1 MTKTVEFI
9 FDFGSP
15 NAYLAW
21 HGIQP
26 ILTRTAA
33 ALDNTPCL
41 LGGIFKLTGNQA
53 PWMSYANVKGKLDY
67 ERLEMTRFIS
77 LHGLSKFKMNPYFPV
92 NTLLLMRS
100 AIAAKQTGVLDRYVR
115 AGLTAMW
122 GNGQN
127 MSDPEVFSTVMEAAG
142 LDGVGLLA
150 ATQDLS
156 VKAKLAENTDHAVA
170 RGVFGV
176 PTFFIGDNM
185 FFGKD
190 RLDQIEAAIRA
201 TNSRSI

>member
-1 MTKTVEFI
+1 MSKTVEFI

-21 HGIQP
+21 HAIQP
-26 ILTRTAA
+26 ILARTGA
-33 ALDNTPCL
+33 ALDITPCL

-77 LHGLSKFKMNPYFPV
+77 LHGLSKFKMNPHFPV
-92 NTLLLMRS
+92 NTLILMRG
-100 AIAAKQTGVLDRYVR
+100 AIAAKQGGVLEPYVK

-122 GNGQN
+122 EDGDN
-127 MSDPEVFSTVMEAAG
+127 MSDPAVFAAVMTKAG
-142 LDGVGLLA
+142 LDGAGLLA
-150 ATQDLS
+150 AAQDPA
-156 VKAKLAENTDHAVA
+156 VKSKLADNTDRAVA
-170 RGVFGV
+170 RGVFGI
-176 PTFFIGDNM
+176 PTFFVEDDM

-190 RLDQIEAAIRA
+190 RLDQVEAAI
-201 TNSRSI
+201 T

>member
-1 MTKTVEFI
+1 MSKTVEFI

-21 HGIQP
+21 HAIQP
-26 ILTRTAA
+26 ILARTGA
-33 ALDNTPCL
+33 ALDVTPCL

-77 LHGLSKFKMNPYFPV
+77 LHGLSKFKMNPHFPV
-92 NTLLLMRS
+92 NTLILMRG
-100 AIAAKQTGVLDRYVR
+100 AIAAKQGGVLEPYVK

-122 GNGQN
+122 EDGDN
-127 MSDPEVFSTVMEAAG
+127 MSDPAVFAAVMTKAG
-142 LDGVGLLA
+142 LDGAGLLA
-150 ATQDLS
+150 AAQDPA
-156 VKAKLAENTDHAVA
+156 VKSKLADNTDRAVA

-176 PTFFIGDNM
+176 PTFFVEDDM

-190 RLDQIEAAIRA
+190 RLDQVEAAIA
-201 TNSRSI
+201 